1 MELAKARDLVLKAEE
16 GKVCA
21 EAENRYLK
29 ERAQEDSKKLSEV
42 AVRLRGTEM
51 DKRLLEKESQSYKDE
66 IRMTMQR
73 TELEKTQLGET
84 LAEVRSQEEAARKK
98 VQELE
103 DEITALVRQI
113 AELQDDVARETRQ
126 KEAEVSSLKQQLSDA
141 NIQQETL
148 KKEFKALWQEA
159 EKQR

>member
-1 MELAKARDLVLKAEE
+1 MAKARDLVLKAEK

-29 ERAQEDSKKLSEV
+29 ERAQEDNKKLSEV
-42 AVRLRGTEM
+42 TERLRGTEI
-51 DKRLLEKESQSYKDE
+51 DKRLLERESQSYKEE

-84 LAEVRSQEEAARKK
+84 LTEVRSQEKAARKK

-103 DEITALVRQI
+103 EERTALVRQI
-113 AELQDDVARETRQ
+113 AELQDDVARGTRQ
-126 KEAEVSSLKQQLSDA
+126 KEEEVSSLKQQLSDA
-141 NIQQETL
+141 NIQQQTL
-148 KKEFKALWQEA
+148 KEEFKALWQET
-159 EKQR
+159 EKER

>member
-1 MELAKARDLVLKAEE
+1 MLKAEK

-42 AVRLRGTEM
+42 TEWLRGTEI
-51 DKRLLEKESQSYKDE
+51 DIQLLEKESQSYKDE

-84 LAEVRSQEEAARKK
+84 LAEVRSQEKAARKK
-98 VQELE
+98 IHELE
-103 DEITALVRQI
+103 EERIALVSQI
-113 AELQDDVARETRQ
+113 AELQDDVVRGTRQ
-126 KEAEVSSLKQQLSDA
+126 KEEEVSSLKQQLSDA
-141 NIQQETL
+141 NIQQQTL
-148 KKEFKALWQEA
+148 KEEFKALWQET

>member
-1 MELAKARDLVLKAEE
+1 MLEAEE
-16 GKVCA
+16 GKVGP
-21 EAENRYLK
+21 EAENHFLK

-42 AVRLRGTEM
+42 AERLRGTEM
-51 DKRLLEKESQSYKDE
+51 DKRLLEKESQSYKEE

-84 LAEVRSQEEAARKK
+84 LAEVSSREEAARKK
-98 VQELE
+98 VQDPELE
-103 DEITALVRQI
+103 EERTTLVRQI

-148 KKEFKALWQEA
+148 KKEFKALWQEV

>member
-1 MELAKARDLVLKAEE
+1 MLKAEK

-29 ERAQEDSKKLSEV
+29 ERGQEDNKKLSEV
-42 AVRLRGTEM
+42 TERLRGTEI
-51 DKRLLEKESQSYKDE
+51 DKRLLERESQSYKEE

-84 LAEVRSQEEAARKK
+84 LTEVRSQEKAARKK

-103 DEITALVRQI
+103 EERTALVRQI
-113 AELQDDVARETRQ
+113 ADLQDDVARGTRQ
-126 KEAEVSSLKQQLSDA
+126 KEEEVSSLKQQLSDA
-141 NIQQETL
+141 NIQQQTL
-148 KKEFKALWQEA
+148 KEEFKALWQET
-159 EKQR
+159 EKER

>member
-1 MELAKARDLVLKAEE
+1 MLKAEK

-42 AVRLRGTEM
+42 VEWLRGTEM
-51 DKRLLEKESQSYKDE
+51 DKRLLERESQSYKEE

-84 LAEVRSQEEAARKK
+84 LTEVRSQEKAARKK

-103 DEITALVRQI
+103 EERTALVRQI
-113 AELQDDVARETRQ
+113 AELQDDVARGTRQ
-126 KEAEVSSLKQQLSDA
+126 KEEEVSSLKQQLSDA
-141 NIQQETL
+141 NIQQQTL
-148 KKEFKALWQEA
+148 KEEFKALWQET

>member
-1 MELAKARDLVLKAEE
+1 MLKAEK

-21 EAENRYLK
+21 EAENRFLK

-42 AVRLRGTEM
+42 TEWLRGTEM
-51 DKRLLEKESQSYKDE
+51 DKRLLERESQSYKEE

-73 TELEKTQLGET
+73 TELEKAQLAET
-84 LAEVRSQEEAARKK
+84 LAEVRSQEKATRKK

-103 DEITALVRQI
+103 EERTALVSQI
-113 AELQDDVARETRQ
+113 AELQDDMARGTRQ
-126 KEAEVSSLKQQLSDA
+126 KEEEVSSLKQQLSDA
-141 NIQQETL
+141 NIQQQTL
-148 KKEFKALWQEA
+148 KEEFKALWQEA

>member
-1 MELAKARDLVLKAEE
+1 MLKAEK

-21 EAENRYLK
+21 EVENRFLK

-42 AVRLRGTEM
+42 TEWLRGTEM
-51 DKRLLEKESQSYKDE
+51 DKRLLERESQSYKEE

-73 TELEKTQLGET
+73 TELEKTQLAET
-84 LAEVRSQEEAARKK
+84 LTKVRSQEKATRKK

-103 DEITALVRQI
+103 EERTALVSQI
-113 AELQDDVARETRQ
+113 AELQDDMARGTRQ
-126 KEAEVSSLKQQLSDA
+126 KEEEVSSLKQQLSDA
-141 NIQQETL
+141 NIQQQTL
-148 KKEFKALWQEA
+148 KEEFKALWQEA

>member
-1 MELAKARDLVLKAEE
+1 MLKVEK

-42 AVRLRGTEM
+42 TERLRGTEI
-51 DKRLLEKESQSYKDE
+51 DKRLLERESQSYKEE

-84 LAEVRSQEEAARKK
+84 LTEVRSQEKAARKK

-103 DEITALVRQI
+103 EERTALVRQI
-113 AELQDDVARETRQ
+113 AELQDDVAKGTRQ
-126 KEAEVSSLKQQLSDA
+126 KEEEVSSLKQQLSDA
-141 NIQQETL
+141 NIQQQTL
-148 KKEFKALWQEA
+148 KEEFKALWQET